1 MNRPFLIKFFLI
13 FSVLIFGFSPIFTQV
28 KIDEADY
35 PENIDFWSDLP
46 NDVLA
51 EVIIQRMTNE
61 ELLSQI
67 LMFGWSGAEPTPLLN
82 AWVQDRALGSVKV
95 FGWNTDDIN
104 LVAKSITELQKKAQT
119 CRFKIPLYVAT
130 DQEGGSVRHVK
141 GDTSDT
147 PGNLAIGSSGYPQDA
162 YYTGYYIGLELR
174 ALGINMN
181 FAPTIDIY
189 STIKSTVIGP
199 RSFGENPEYT
209 GILGAAW
216 AKGHADAGIIATAKH
231 FPGHGDTDV
240 DSHGA
245 LPIIEID
252 EETLFSR
259 ELIPFMSLIESG
271 VPAIMTGHI
280 SFPKIVPNGE
290 PASLSKTFVTGVL
303 RENLGYEG
311 LVITDDIMM
320 NGAWKFAGVVSNVV
334 KLAIEAGNDIVIS
347 SSTAGLN
354 DALWRNNLQLMSTD
368 ENFYNQV
375 RKAAHRVVKSKLD
388 YFKGENPVPLYPDA
402 SKVDSSIPA
411 PGSEEFFFQQA
422 CRSISALKTGTF
434 PYTSEIAANEK
445 VLLCGQFFAYGDE
458 LIKRYPH
465 AEIYSYKYNMDNENL
480 SKYLSELPYYARRF
494 DTVIFCVSDPGSA
507 RLAKSLKDAGCRVII
522 ISILSPNYVIDLDFA
537 DTILLA
543 YSYSDFSFQAVAAAL
558 AGEIDILGNLPLTIP
573 SKEE

>member
-1 MNRPFLIKFFLI
+1 MKRKNILRFSICFFMLM
-13 FSVLIFGFSPIFTQV
+13 LGFSSLSAQTSIN
-28 KIDEADY
+28 EADY
-35 PENIDFWSDLP
+35 PENIDFWSDYP
-46 NDVLA
+46 SDVLA
-51 EVIIQRMTNE
+51 EIITQRMTNE

-67 LMFGWSGAEPTPLLN
+67 LMFGWSGAEPTALLN
-82 AWVQDRALGSVKV
+82 AWVKDRGLGSVKV
-95 FGWNTDDIN
+95 FGWNTDNIY
-104 LVAKSITELQKKAQT
+104 LVAKSITELQKKSQT

-189 STIKSTVIGP
+189 STLESTVIGP
-199 RSFGENPEYT
+199 RSFGEDPEYT

-245 LPIIEID
+245 LPIINID
-252 EETLFSR
+252 QETLFSR

-290 PASLSKTFVTGVL
+290 PASLSKTFVTGIL
-303 RENLGYEG
+303 REKLGYEG

-320 NGAWKFAGVVSNVV
+320 QGAWQFAGVVSNVV

-368 ENFYNQV
+368 EKFFAQV
-375 RKAAHRVVKSKLD
+375 KKAAYRVVKSKLD
-388 YFKGENPVPLYPDA
+388 YFKGENPVPLYPDV
-402 SKVDSSIPA
+402 SKVDASIPA
-411 PGSEEFFFQQA
+411 PGSEDFFFQQA

-434 PYTSEIAANEK
+434 PYTSEMASTEK

-458 LIKRYPH
+458 LIKRYPN
-465 AEIYSYKYNMDNENL
+465 AEFYSYKYNMDNESL
-480 SKYLSELPYYARRF
+480 SKYLSELPYYARKF
-494 DTVIFCVSDPGSA
+494 DTVIFCVSDTGSA
-507 RLAKSLKDAGCRVII
+507 RLAKSLKDSGCRVII
-522 ISILSPNYVIDLDFA
+522 ISILSPNYAVDLDFA
-537 DTILLA
+537 DTILFA

-558 AGEIDILGNLPLTIP
+558 AGEIQIEGVLPITITQ
-573 SKEE
+573 KD

>member
-1 MNRPFLIKFFLI
+1 MTRQFVLRFSFCLFL
-13 FSVLIFGFSPIFTQV
+13 LIFGFSSLFAQE
-28 KIDEADY
+28 KINQADY
-35 PENIDFWSDLP
+35 PENIDFWSDYP

-51 EVIIQRMTNE
+51 EILIQRMTNE
-61 ELLSQI
+61 ELLAQI
-67 LMFGWSGAEPTPLLN
+67 LMFGWSGAEPTALLN
-82 AWVQDRALGSVKV
+82 SWVEDRALGSVKV
-95 FGWNTDDIN
+95 FGWNTDDIY
-104 LVAKSITELQKKAQT
+104 LVAKSITELQKKAQS

-147 PGNLAIGSSGYPQDA
+147 PGNLAIGSGGYPQDA
-162 YYTGYYIGLELR
+162 DYTGYYIGRELR

-189 STIKSTVIGP
+189 STIESTVIGP

-216 AKGHADAGIIATAKH
+216 AKGHADAGVIATAKH

-245 LPIIEID
+245 LPSIDID

-259 ELIPFMSLIESG
+259 ELVPFMSLIESG

-290 PASLSKTFVTGVL
+290 PASLSKNFVTGIL
-303 RENLGYEG
+303 RNKLGYEG

-320 NGAWKFAGVVSNVV
+320 QGAWQYAGVVSNVV
-334 KLAIEAGNDIVIS
+334 RLAIEAGNDIVIS

-354 DALWRNNLQLMSTD
+354 EALWRNNLQLMSTD
-368 ENFYNQV
+368 ENFKSQV
-375 RKAAHRVVKSKLD
+375 VKAAHRVIKSKLD
-388 YFKGENPVPLYPDA
+388 YFKGENPVPLYPDV
-402 SKVDSSIPA
+402 SKVDASIPA
-411 PGSEEFFFQQA
+411 PGSEDFFFQQA
-422 CRSISALKTGTF
+422 CRSISVLKAGTL
-434 PYTSEIAANEK
+434 PYTTDMASNEK

-458 LIKRYPH
+458 FIKRYPN
-465 AEIYSYKYNMDNENL
+465 AEFYSYKYNMDNENL
-480 SKYLSELPYYARRF
+480 SKYLSELPYYARKF
-494 DTVIFCVSDPGSA
+494 DTVIFCVSDAGSA
-507 RLAKSLKDAGCRVII
+507 RLAKSLKDLGCRVII

-558 AGEIDILGNLPLTIP
+558 AGEIEVLGNLPITI
-573 SKEE
+573 KED

>member
-1 MNRPFLIKFFLI
+1 MTRQFVLRFSFCLFL
-13 FSVLIFGFSPIFTQV
+13 LIFGFSSLFAQE
-28 KIDEADY
+28 KINQADY
-35 PENIDFWSDLP
+35 PENIDFWSDYP

-51 EVIIQRMTNE
+51 EILIQRMTNE
-61 ELLSQI
+61 ELLAQI
-67 LMFGWSGAEPTPLLN
+67 LMFGWSGAEPTALLN
-82 AWVQDRALGSVKV
+82 SWVEDRALGSVKV
-95 FGWNTDDIN
+95 FGWNTDDIY
-104 LVAKSITELQKKAQT
+104 LVAKSITELQKKAQS

-147 PGNLAIGSSGYPQDA
+147 PGNLAIGSGGYPQDA

-189 STIKSTVIGP
+189 STIESTVIGP

-216 AKGHADAGIIATAKH
+216 AKGHADAGVIATAKH

-245 LPIIEID
+245 LPSIDID

-259 ELIPFMSLIESG
+259 ELVPFMSLIESG

-290 PASLSKTFVTGVL
+290 PASLSKNFVTGIL
-303 RENLGYEG
+303 RNKLGYEG

-320 NGAWKFAGVVSNVV
+320 QGAWQYAGVVSNVV
-334 KLAIEAGNDIVIS
+334 RLAIEAGNDIVIS

-354 DALWRNNLQLMSTD
+354 EALWRNNLQLMSTD
-368 ENFYNQV
+368 ENFKSQV
-375 RKAAHRVVKSKLD
+375 VKAAHRVIKSKLD
-388 YFKGENPVPLYPDA
+388 YFKGENPVPLYPDV
-402 SKVDSSIPA
+402 SKVDASIPA
-411 PGSEEFFFQQA
+411 PGSEDFFFQQA
-422 CRSISALKTGTF
+422 CRSISVLKAGTL
-434 PYTSEIAANEK
+434 PYTTDMASNEK

-458 LIKRYPH
+458 FIKRYPN
-465 AEIYSYKYNMDNENL
+465 AEFYSYKYNMDNENL
-480 SKYLSELPYYARRF
+480 SKYLSELPYYARKF
-494 DTVIFCVSDPGSA
+494 DTVIFCVSDAGSA
-507 RLAKSLKDAGCRVII
+507 RLAKSLKDLGCRVII

-558 AGEIDILGNLPLTIP
+558 AGEIEVLGNLPITI
-573 SKEE
+573 KED

>member
-1 MNRPFLIKFFLI
+1 MTRQFVLRFSFCLFL
-13 FSVLIFGFSPIFTQV
+13 LIFGFSSLFAQE
-28 KIDEADY
+28 KINQADY
-35 PENIDFWSDLP
+35 PENIDFWSDYP

-51 EVIIQRMTNE
+51 EILIQRMTNE
-61 ELLSQI
+61 ELLAQI
-67 LMFGWSGAEPTPLLN
+67 LMFGWSGAEPTALLN
-82 AWVQDRALGSVKV
+82 SWVEDRALGSVKV
-95 FGWNTDDIN
+95 FGWNTDDIY
-104 LVAKSITELQKKAQT
+104 LVAKSITELQKKAQS

-147 PGNLAIGSSGYPQDA
+147 PGNLAIGSGGYPQDA

-189 STIKSTVIGP
+189 STIESTVIGP

-216 AKGHADAGIIATAKH
+216 AKGHADAGVIATAKH

-245 LPIIEID
+245 LPSIDID

-259 ELIPFMSLIESG
+259 ELVPFMSLIESG

-290 PASLSKTFVTGVL
+290 PASLSKNFVTGIL
-303 RENLGYEG
+303 RNKLGYEG

-320 NGAWKFAGVVSNVV
+320 QGAWQYAGVVSNVV
-334 KLAIEAGNDIVIS
+334 RLAIEAGNDIVIS

-354 DALWRNNLQLMSTD
+354 EALWRNNLQLMSTD
-368 ENFYNQV
+368 ENFKSQV
-375 RKAAHRVVKSKLD
+375 VKAAHRVIKTKLD
-388 YFKGENPVPLYPDA
+388 YFKGENPVPLYPDV
-402 SKVDSSIPA
+402 SKVDASIPA
-411 PGSEEFFFQQA
+411 PGSEDFFFQQA
-422 CRSISALKTGTF
+422 CRSISVLKAGTL
-434 PYTSEIAANEK
+434 PYTTDMASNEK

-458 LIKRYPH
+458 FIKRYPN
-465 AEIYSYKYNMDNENL
+465 AEFYSYKYNMDNENL
-480 SKYLSELPYYARRF
+480 SKYLSELPYYARKF
-494 DTVIFCVSDPGSA
+494 DTVIFCVSDAGSA
-507 RLAKSLKDAGCRVII
+507 RLAKSLKDLGCRVII

-558 AGEIDILGNLPLTIP
+558 AGEIEVLGNLPITI
-573 SKEE
+573 KED